1 MNKVMMIVTS
11 VSLAAALLAGP
22 TQAAFPAL
30 TKIYRFTGIVNKPQ
44 GSPIPHVI
52 PEQTVIQCT
61 NWSPNAAQ
69 IQIIT
74 YDGDTGATLT
84 GPVYPLAHLRTI
96 TVVTSLIA
104 SAGSP
109 YLLPDHDMK
118 MGLLLDGSMEIR
130 ATAPQVHCDVKHVWY
145 HGVLGVCTDV
155 SLVINSL
162 NGVRYNQEA
171 GAQE

>member
-30 TKIYRFTGIVNKPQ
+30 TKIYRFTGIVNKPNPPYSSHQ
-44 GSPIPHVI
+44 
-52 PEQTVIQCT
+52 EQTVIQCT

-96 TVVTSLIA
+96 TVVTSLI
-104 SAGSP
+104 
-109 YLLPDHDMK
+109 
-118 MGLLLDGSMEIR
+118 
-130 ATAPQVHCDVKHVWY
+130 DV
-145 HGVLGVCTDV
+145 
-155 SLVINSL
+155 
-162 NGVRYNQEA
+162 A
-171 GAQE
+171 